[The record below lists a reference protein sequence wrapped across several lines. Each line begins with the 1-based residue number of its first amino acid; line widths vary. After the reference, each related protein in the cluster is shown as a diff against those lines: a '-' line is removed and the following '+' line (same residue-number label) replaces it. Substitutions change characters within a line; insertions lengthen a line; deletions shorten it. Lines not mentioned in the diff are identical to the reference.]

1 MINRFIDKNKHK
13 GQQPVRVLYPI
24 LESFSDDN
32 KTEFQKFL
40 KDNKIDNIIQFRYE
54 KSIN

>member
-1 MINRFIDKNKHK
+1 MINRFINNNIHK

-40 KDNKIDNIIQFRYE
+40 KDNKINNIIQFRDE
-54 KSIN
+54 KNIY